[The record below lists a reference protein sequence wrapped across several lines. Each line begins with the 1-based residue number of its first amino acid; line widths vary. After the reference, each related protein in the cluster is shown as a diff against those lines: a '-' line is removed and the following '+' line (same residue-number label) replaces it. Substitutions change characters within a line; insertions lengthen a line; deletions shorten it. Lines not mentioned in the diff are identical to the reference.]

1 MEEFSHLLEQN
12 LGISPDVQVKLLNS
26 LIVLLVVFVIYQ
38 VIVRSVIQR
47 MSDLRTRYLWKKTL
61 GYVFFVIAVLII
73 VQFWLEGAGSLATYL
88 GLLSAGLAIALR
100 DPITDI
106 IGWVFIMLRRP
117 LEVGDRVEIGG
128 VAGDVID
135 QGIFQFTMMEIGN
148 WVDAEQ
154 STGRLLHLP
163 NALVFNSI
171 LANYTKGLK
180 YIWNEIPVMLSFD
193 SDWEK
198 AKGLLEEIA
207 GETIEVPEED
217 IEHALRRLSN
227 RYMFQSGKLTPIV
240 YTSVKDQGILITLR
254 YLCEPRKRRDSSHI
268 LWEKILRAFA
278 QHPDIRFVNQEK
290 ATKAAAEQ
298 VEY

>member
-1 MEEFSHLLEQN
+1 MEEFSYLLEQN
-12 LGISPDVQVKLLNS
+12 LGVTPDVQGKLLNS
-26 LIVLLVVFVIYQ
+26 LIVLLVVLVIYQ
-38 VIVRSVIQR
+38 VLLRSVVQR
-47 MSDLRTRYLWKKTL
+47 ISDLRMRYIWKKTL
-61 GYVFFVIAVLII
+61 GYFFFVIAAMAIGQI
-73 VQFWLEGAGSLATYL
+73 WLNSNRSLATYL
-88 GLLSAGLAIALR
+88 GLVSAGLAIALR
-100 DPITDI
+100 DPITDT
-106 IGWVFIMLRRP
+106 IGWIFIVLRRP
-117 LEVGDRVEIGG
+117 LEVGDRVEIKG

-135 QGIFQFTMMEIGN
+135 IGVFQFTLMEVGN
-148 WVDAEQ
+148 WVDADQ

-163 NALVFNSI
+163 NALVFTSI

-180 YIWNEIPVMLSFD
+180 YIWNEIPVLLSFD
-193 SDWEK
+193 SNWEK

-207 GETIEVPEED
+207 SESIEVPEED
-217 IEHALRRLSN
+217 IEHALRKMSN

-290 ATKAAAEQ
+290 APEAAAER
-298 VEY
+298 V